1 MGSPVDRQPPP
12 EPSAARSRS
21 GCLKWAFFVYLGL
34 LLASHLYQWLRPAA
48 EVVGQETAAGSLL
61 RSLELPEQGAGL
73 AHTGRQI
80 RLAYREWGADLPAGT
95 PTVLL
100 LQGSP
105 GSGRDFDGIAPGLV
119 ARGYRA
125 IAPDLPGFG
134 ASSRDIADYSIRA
147 HAAYCRDLL
156 ERLALERVDV
166 VAFSMGG
173 GVALN
178 LSELAPER
186 IRSLT
191 LLSAI
196 GVQELELLG
205 VYHLN
210 HAIHAAQLFGFTL
223 ADHLIPHFGVV
234 QLSGLDHSYGRNFYD
249 SDQRPLR
256 GLLRLY
262 AGPLLILHGR
272 KDMMVPYEAAL
283 EHHRLVPQSELV
295 SFEANHFM
303 PYTEPEKLV
312 GPIADFLDRVGR
324 GEVVT
329 RPMADPQRIAAAEP
343 LEEIRRARAG
353 GPTLLVWMLLLAIA
367 TLVSEDLTC
376 IATGLLVARGSL
388 GFLPGTIA
396 CAVGIFLGDLMLY
409 GVGRLGRPLI
419 ERGWLRFLVSDK
431 SLERSRR
438 FFELRGAQLI
448 FASRF
453 MPGTRLP
460 AYVTA
465 GLLAMPF
472 WRFALYLFLP
482 VAAWTPLL
490 VGISVAVGEPF
501 FEYFG
506 RFERWAPLFFVAA
519 VLVIWTITTLLRSLL
534 TWRGRRLLYGSL
546 QRKIRWEFWPPW
558 AFYPPVFIYLFWLAI
573 RYRSATLFTAANPGM
588 PGGGGFVGESKS
600 EILRRIDK
608 RWVAPYEVLPAG
620 EAGAR
625 LAAIE
630 AFQSGLSA
638 PFPVVLKP
646 DVGQRG
652 SGVLVARDTAQV
664 LAFLE
669 ATPGPAIVQRFV
681 AGPELGIFYVR
692 EPEAARG
699 RIFSITDKQLT
710 AVVGDGVSNLEKL
723 ILADRR
729 AVFMAPTYLE
739 RFEERLEEI
748 PAAGERF
755 RLTDL
760 GTHCRGATFY
770 DGRRYWTPE
779 LEAAVGAIAE
789 SYAGFHFGRFDLR
802 APSFEHFGRG
812 EGLQVLELNGVTSE
826 ATHIYDPENGVMSA
840 WRTLREQ
847 WWLAFEIGAQNRRRG
862 FEPVGLRGL
871 WQMVREFR
879 RTSRE
884 AEVRQVRQVRQVRR

>member
-1 MGSPVDRQPPP
+1 M
-12 EPSAARSRS
+12 SASGARPGRRA
-21 GCLKWAFFVYLGL
+21 GCFKWLFFVYLGL
-34 LLASHLYQWLRPAA
+34 LAASHLYQWLRPAA
-48 EVVGQETAAGSLL
+48 EAPSGDTEAGSLL
-61 RSLELPEQGAGL
+61 HRVELPERNARQEP
-73 AHTGRQI
+73 TGGSI
-80 RLAYREWGADLPAGT
+80 RLAWREWGAALPADA
-95 PTVLL
+95 PTLLL

-134 ASSRDIADYSIRA
+134 ASSHDIADYSLRS

-156 ERLALERVDV
+156 DELGVARVDV

-173 GVALN
+173 GVALY

-210 HAIHAAQLFGFTL
+210 HAIHGAQLFGFAL
-223 ADHLIPHFGVV
+223 ADHLIPHFGLVR
-234 QLSGLDHSYGRNFYD
+234 LEGLGKSYGRNFYD

-256 GLLRLY
+256 GLLRAY
-262 AGPLLILHGR
+262 GGPMLILHGR
-272 KDMMVPYEAAL
+272 SDMMVPYEAAL
-283 EHHRLVPQSELV
+283 EHRRLVPQSELV
-295 SFEANHFM
+295 SFDANHFM
-303 PYTEPEKLV
+303 PYSEPQLLV

-324 GEVVT
+324 GEAAT
-329 RPMADPQRIAAAEP
+329 RATADPGRVAAAEP
-343 LEEIRRARAG
+343 LEEIRRAKAS

-388 GFLPGTIA
+388 GFLPGAIA
-396 CAVGIFLGDLMLY
+396 CAAGIFLGDLMLY
-409 GVGRLGRPLI
+409 GVGRLGRPLV
-419 ERGWLRFLVSDK
+419 ERGWLRFLVSDR

-438 FFELRGAQLI
+438 FFEQRGAQLI

-490 VGISVAVGEPF
+490 VGISVGVGEPF
-501 FEYFG
+501 FDYFG
-506 RFERWAPLFFVAA
+506 RFERYAPLFFVAA
-519 VLVIWTITTLLRSLL
+519 VLVVWAIASLLRSLL
-534 TWRGRRLLYGSL
+534 TWRGRRLLYGAL
-546 QRKIRWEFWPPW
+546 QRRLRWEFWPPW
-558 AFYPPVFIYLFWLAI
+558 AFYPPIFLYLFWLAAK
-573 RYRSATLFTAANPGM
+573 YRSATLFTAANPGM

-600 EILRRIDK
+600 EILGHLDPRH
-608 RWVAPYEVLPAG
+608 VAAYRLLPPGDA
-620 EAGAR
+620 AAR
-625 LAAIE
+625 LAAVE
-630 AFQSGLSA
+630 AFRQELASDY
-638 PFPVVLKP
+638 PIVLKP

-652 SGVLVARDTAQV
+652 SGVVVARSREQAA
-664 LAFLE
+664 AFLA

-692 EPEAARG
+692 EPEAAQG

-710 AVVGDGVSNLEKL
+710 AVMGDGAASLERL
-723 ILADRR
+723 ILGDRR
-729 AVFMAPTYLE
+729 AVFMAPTYLA
-739 RFEERLEEI
+739 RFEDRLEEV
-748 PAAGERF
+748 PAAGERVQ
-755 RLTDL
+755 LTDL

-770 DGRRYWTPE
+770 DGRQYWTPE
-779 LEAAVGAIAE
+779 LEAAVDAIAAG
-789 SYAGFHFGRFDLR
+789 YPGFHFGRFDFR
-802 APSFEHFGRG
+802 APSFEHFRRG

-826 ATHIYDPENGVMSA
+826 ATHIYDPANGVFAA
-840 WRTLREQ
+840 WKTLREQ
-847 WWLAFEIGAQNRRRG
+847 WRLAFEIGAQNRRRG
-862 FEPVGLRGL
+862 SEPTGVRGL
-871 WQMVREFR
+871 WRLVRDFR
-879 RTSRE
+879 RAARE
-884 AEVRQVRQVRQVRR
+884 AEARRARP